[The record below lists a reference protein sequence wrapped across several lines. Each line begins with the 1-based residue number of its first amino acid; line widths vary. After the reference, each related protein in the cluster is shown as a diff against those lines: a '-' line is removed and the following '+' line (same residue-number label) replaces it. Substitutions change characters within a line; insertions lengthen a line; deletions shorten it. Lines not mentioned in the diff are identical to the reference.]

1 MSELPIATYVVWII
15 PVAAQ
20 VCLVKLMLRRKLI
33 RELPLFCS
41 YAAYQAVSASA
52 LFIIHKEFGSVGS
65 VTYFYAYAAVEAIS
79 LILGILVISEVFGQ
93 IFKDYEALQRLG
105 TLLLRWA
112 IVVLVLLAVLSA
124 AAAPGQYENQAM
136 RALVLMER
144 SVRIIQAGLL
154 LLLFLFTSYF
164 GISWKNYVL
173 GIALGFG
180 IFGSVQ
186 LAITALHNVGAVS
199 FHVFHLSSGIAE
211 TLACLIWTAYMI
223 APEKRKTVDEVPQ
236 YNLDEWNRALLGLI
250 NR

>member
-1 MSELPIATYVVWII
+1 M
-15 PVAAQ
+15 
-20 VCLVKLMLRRKLI
+20 MLRRKLI

-52 LFIIHKEFGSVGS
+52 LFIVHREFGPL
-65 VTYFYAYAAVEAIS
+65 TYFYAYAAVEAIS

-105 TLLLRWA
+105 SVLLRWA
-112 IVVLVLLAVLSA
+112 VVVLIVLAILSA
-124 AAAPGQYENQAM
+124 AAAPGNHENVGI
-136 RALVLMER
+136 RAVVLMER

-173 GIALGFG
+173 GVALGFG

-199 FHVFHLSSGIAE
+199 LNIFRLGSGIAE
-211 TLACLIWTAYMI
+211 TFACLIWTAYMI
-223 APEKRKTVDEVPQ
+223 APQNRKAVEEVPQ